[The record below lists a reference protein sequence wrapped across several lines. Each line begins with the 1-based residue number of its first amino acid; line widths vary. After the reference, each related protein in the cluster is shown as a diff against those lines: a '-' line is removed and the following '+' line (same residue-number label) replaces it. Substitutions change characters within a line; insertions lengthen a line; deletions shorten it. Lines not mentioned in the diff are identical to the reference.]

1 MYRLQNCYCL
11 DAMTSCYL
19 KGFLDPVRFHFQGG
33 FSFLTMLRWA
43 KHSFGPVAPPVD
55 HLRNRA
61 WPCTGHCPSL
71 FFLSII
77 RTTTPVVS
85 FTSILCA
92 CVYVDHCDWLGLQC
106 TLSWC
111 DRCSNHANKKSL
123 FCVQYPLHVLT
134 SDVVSLLP
142 FPDSTCYYCVTMH
155 LLLLWWSRIK
165 KEWMNEWMSYQCP
178 NQFYGYSNRYG
189 PQGYGL
195 QHGYRQKYGQ
205 QGYDRN
211 W

>member
-19 KGFLDPVRFHFQGG
+19 KGFPDPVRFHFQGG

-71 FFLSII
+71 FSSSII
-77 RTTTPVVS
+77 RTTTPAVS
-85 FTSILCA
+85 FTLILCA
-92 CVYVDHCDWLGLQC
+92 CVYVDDCDWLGLQC
-106 TLSWC
+106 TVLWAGVTGVATMQIKIAFL
-111 DRCSNHANKKSL
+111 CSVFSA
-123 FCVQYPLHVLT
+123 VLT

-165 KEWMNEWMSYQCP
+165 KEWMNEWK
-178 NQFYGYSNRYG
+178 FIV
-189 PQGYGL
+189 
-195 QHGYRQKYGQ
+195 QHEFT
-205 QGYDRN
+205 DVPIIVD
-211 W
+211 

>member
-1 MYRLQNCYCL
+1 MGIPSFWLRYRRDHKFGTLYQLIIYTQCGWCDSYCCMLCIIVLMHMYRLQNCYCL

-55 HLRNRA
+55 HLRNCA

-71 FFLSII
+71 FSLSII
-77 RTTTPVVS
+77 RTTYPVVS

-92 CVYVDHCDWLGLQC
+92 CVYVDDCDWLGLQC

-111 DRCSNHANKKSL
+111 YRCSNHANKNHFFVFSIL
-123 FCVQYPLHVLT
+123 C
-134 SDVVSLLP
+134 
-142 FPDSTCYYCVTMH
+142 
-155 LLLLWWSRIK
+155 
-165 KEWMNEWMSYQCP
+165 MS
-178 NQFYGYSNRYG
+178 
-189 PQGYGL
+189 
-195 QHGYRQKYGQ
+195 
-205 QGYDRN
+205 
-211 W
+211 

>member
-1 MYRLQNCYCL
+1 MRYTLSTLHRHKFSSSRGYTFVLTKISERSQVWYFVPANYL
-11 DAMTSCYL
+11 DAMWMVWLILLYVVYNCFDAYVSIAKLLLSWCYDSCYL

-85 FTSILCA
+85 FNSILCA
-92 CVYVDHCDWLGLQC
+92 CVYVDVCDWLGLQC

-111 DRCSNHANKKSL
+111 DRCSNHANKNRFFVFSIL
-123 FCVQYPLHVLT
+123 C
-134 SDVVSLLP
+134 
-142 FPDSTCYYCVTMH
+142 
-155 LLLLWWSRIK
+155 
-165 KEWMNEWMSYQCP
+165 MS
-178 NQFYGYSNRYG
+178 
-189 PQGYGL
+189 
-195 QHGYRQKYGQ
+195 
-205 QGYDRN
+205 
-211 W
+211 